1 MGSNPTASSK
11 GFIMSD
17 GGKGDNPRP
26 MDVDRQTFENN
37 WDAIFK
43 KPQQDPKPQQ
53 PENHT

>member
-17 GGKGDNPRP
+17 DGKGDNPRP

-43 KPQQDPKPQQ
+43 KPPQDPKPEQL
-53 PENHT
+53 ENHT